1 MRASTTEKPMQPK
14 KEGGVRVF
22 GFQEEWRSFE
32 KRNALFLEG
41 FPRLEETLKL
51 AFADTQLSEPI
62 DKFVFMFGR
71 VCVEDFFEILLC
83 CANGNG
89 QAAQK
94 LLQGLYER
102 VVTLEYLHNHPVE
115 LEDFLDFYLVSQ
127 RKLKIACEA
136 TMGKDTFSPEMAA
149 EIEQRYQDV
158 KDKFMI
164 TDCETCGTKRL
175 NHTWSKLDF
184 VAMANTT
191 SVGKLIV
198 PGYYVPLR
206 QAHATVAS
214 MLSRVVATND
224 DGISFEQTAQQ
235 KPADNALRVSHNI
248 ILNVL
253 KVENEHFTIP
263 GLKEQYDLCLQDF
276 VDIWQGRSASS
287 TAVAEQ

>member
-1 MRASTTEKPMQPK
+1 MEQRKND
-14 KEGGVRVF
+14 GGVRVF
-22 GFQEEWRSFE
+22 GFQEEWRNFE
-32 KRNALFLEG
+32 KRNALFLER
-41 FPRLEETLKL
+41 FPRLEEAFKF

-62 DKFVFMFGR
+62 DKIVFMFGR
-71 VCVEDFFEILLC
+71 VCVEDFFELLLC

-94 LLQGLYER
+94 LLRGLYER
-102 VVTLEYLHNHPVE
+102 VVTLEYLHNNPAE
-115 LEDFLDFYLVSQ
+115 LEDFLDFHLVSQ

-136 TMGKDTFSPEMAA
+136 TMGKDMFSPEMAA
-149 EIEQRYQDV
+149 DIEQRYQEV

-164 TDCETCGTKRL
+164 TACETCGTKRP

-191 SVGKLIV
+191 SLGKLIV
-198 PGYYVPLR
+198 PGYYLPLR

-214 MLSRVVATND
+214 MLSRMVATND
-224 DGISFEQTAQQ
+224 DGISFEQTAQR

-248 ILNVL
+248 VLNVL
-253 KVENEHFTIP
+253 RVENEHFKIQ

-276 VDIWQGRSASS
+276 VDIWQGRSVSS
-287 TAVAEQ
+287 SQSE